1 MTVIEAINYTD
12 DIKPNNF
19 AQETKLG
26 WLSKLDGM
34 IRAEV
39 VDTHE
44 GGEDAPFVG
53 YGEEDLG
60 AVLLVPPPYDD
71 IYVKWLEAQID
82 YANNE
87 YEKYNNSAAAFNS
100 AYTAFSG
107 QYHRTHMPKGTK
119 IKFY

>member
-60 AVLLVPPPYDD
+60 AVLVVPPPYDD

-87 YEKYNNSAAAFNS
+87 YDKYNNSAAAFNS